1 MPRGEA
7 RTGLLALQTAS
18 GSRISAA
25 CSLVLRLLPGWIDR
39 PGPVFP
45 ISRSEKQF
53 CMQSD
58 RSAPWLDAMA
68 ASRSRALALLFLLG
82 LALYLPGIATLHP
95 MDRDEPRFAQA
106 SKQMIETGDAVDIR
120 FQEEARHKKP
130 VGIYWLQVMVV
141 KAGQAVGVPDA
152 IHTIALYR
160 IPSFIGALASMML
173 TYLIGLRLMGARGAL
188 MAAALFGTTI
198 LIGVEARLAKTDAV
212 LSATI
217 IASMLVLAEARFGS
231 RERLPV
237 AWWAGFWIAMGVGI
251 LVKGPITPLIVA
263 FAACGTALFG
273 GEGARFLRKLE
284 TRKGLL
290 ILLVMVLPW
299 FVAIAIK
306 SGGSFFSDSVGQDM
320 LGKVAQ
326 GQESHGAPP
335 GTYLA
340 AFAGTAWPLAPFVL
354 LAIPFIWRARRN
366 PRIVFLLSWALPMWA
381 IFEIVPTKL
390 PHYVLPL
397 YPALALATG
406 LAFEHFTVP
415 KRWIAKAVP
424 ILLPLPVLILAVGV
438 PVASVVMTRTVPYA
452 ATALLIVAVVPA
464 FYAMRSLWSGAAM
477 RAAAL
482 ACLASCL
489 VTTAA
494 FRFALPGFEPI
505 RLSPRLAAAAEAL
518 KCDDPLLATTV
529 YREPSLVFL
538 TRTDLVMT
546 DGRGAAAFLGGQG
559 CRASFVESRAE
570 EAFKAELAARNL
582 APRLATRIAGINMN
596 GGRKLDIGVYVVGET
611 R

>member
-1 MPRGEA
+1 M
-7 RTGLLALQTAS
+7 
-18 GSRISAA
+18 
-25 CSLVLRLLPGWIDR
+25 
-39 PGPVFP
+39 FP
-45 ISRSEKQF
+45 ISRSEKQLR
-53 CMQSD
+53 MHSD
-58 RSAPWLDAMA
+58 RSMLWLDAIA
-68 ASRSRALALLFLLG
+68 ASRLRAVVLLFLLG
-82 LALYLPGIATLHP
+82 LAFYLPGIATLHP

-106 SKQMIETGDAVDIR
+106 TKQMIESGDGIDIR

-130 VGIYWLQVMVV
+130 VGIYWLQVVAV

-152 IHTIALYR
+152 LHTIALYR
-160 IPSFIGALASMML
+160 IPSFIGAQLAMIL
-173 TYLIGLRLMGARGAL
+173 TYLIGLRLMGARAAL
-188 MAAALFGTTI
+188 MAAALFGATI
-198 LIGVEARLAKTDAV
+198 LIGVEARLAKTDAF

-217 IASMLVLAEARFGS
+217 IACMLVLAEARFGT
-231 RERLPV
+231 RDRLPV
-237 AWWAGFWIAMGVGI
+237 IWWAGFWIAMGTGI

-263 FAACGTALFG
+263 FAALGTALFG

-290 ILLVMVLPW
+290 ILLAMVLPW

-340 AFAGTAWPLAPFVL
+340 AFAGTAWPMAPFVL

-366 PRIVFLLSWALPMWA
+366 PRIVFLLSWALPMWV

-397 YPALALATG
+397 YPALALTTG
-406 LAFEHFTVP
+406 LAFEHFTAP
-415 KRWIAKAVP
+415 KRWLARLVP
-424 ILLPLPVLILAVGV
+424 VLLPLPVLVLAVGV
-438 PVASVVMTRTVPYA
+438 PVASFIMARSIPYA
-452 ATALLIVAVVPA
+452 AAALLIVALVPA
-464 FYAMRSLWSGAAM
+464 FFAMRSLWAGWFI

-482 ACLASCL
+482 SCVASL
-489 VTTAA
+489 LITFAA

-505 RLSPRLAAAAEAL
+505 RLSPRLASAVEEL
-518 KCDDPLLATTV
+518 KCNDPELATTV

-546 DGRGAAAFLGGQG
+546 DGRGAAEFLAGKG
-559 CRASFVESRAE
+559 CRAAFVESRAE
-570 EAFKAELAARNL
+570 AAFKSEIAARGL
-582 APRLATRIAGINMN
+582 TPRLATRIAGINMN
-596 GGRKLDIGVYVVGET
+596 GGRKLDIGIYVMGET